1 VGHDK
6 CCSGGLLGLYQL
18 TRLQSV
24 ASFAAVA
31 EAICASQPSACTIL
45 GAVGSPSMTVAPG
58 MQVKRDGVSKLVIL
72 PLYPQF
78 SISTSGSSL
87 RLLEAVFKSDPAL
100 RGLPH
105 TVIPSWYQRRGY
117 IVAQADLIEVCAE
130 ICAYRVCTSLRLD
143 LIARSWR
150 HARVSALAYR

>member
-1 VGHDK
+1 MPAQP
-6 CCSGGLLGLYQL
+6 L
-18 TRLQSV
+18 
-24 ASFAAVA
+24 AS
-31 EAICASQPSACTIL
+31 TIP
-45 GAVGSPSMTVAPG
+45 GAVDLPSLTVTCDT
-58 MQVKRDGVSKLVIL
+58 QVKRDGVSKLVIL

-117 IVAQADLIEVCAE
+117 IVAQADLIEVLIVPVASHVDCY
-130 ICAYRVCTSLRLD
+130 IWLSCTDSYG
-143 LIARSWR
+143 
-150 HARVSALAYR
+150 VMNTQVLAG

>member
-1 VGHDK
+1 
-6 CCSGGLLGLYQL
+6 
-18 TRLQSV
+18 
-24 ASFAAVA
+24 
-31 EAICASQPSACTIL
+31 
-45 GAVGSPSMTVAPG
+45 

-117 IVAQADLIEVCAE
+117 IVAQADLIEVGTQ
-130 ICAYRVCTSLRLD
+130 ICADCVCRRPSDWMALRAPGCMREYL
-143 LIARSWR
+143 LSVS
-150 HARVSALAYR
+150 VSASQCELL

>member
-1 VGHDK
+1 
-6 CCSGGLLGLYQL
+6 
-18 TRLQSV
+18 
-24 ASFAAVA
+24 
-31 EAICASQPSACTIL
+31 
-45 GAVGSPSMTVAPG
+45 M
-58 MQVKRDGVSKLVIL
+58 KRDGVSKLVIL

-117 IVAQADLIEVCAE
+117 IVAQADLIEVLPLAASPCRHSLLLLCCA
-130 ICAYRVCTSLRLD
+130 IMMA
-143 LIARSWR
+143 A
-150 HARVSALAYR
+150 